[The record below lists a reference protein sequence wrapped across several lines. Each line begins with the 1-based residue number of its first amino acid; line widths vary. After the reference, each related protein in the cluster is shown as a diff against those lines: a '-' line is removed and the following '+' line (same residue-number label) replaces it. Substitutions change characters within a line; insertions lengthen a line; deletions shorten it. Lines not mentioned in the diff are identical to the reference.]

1 MRGAKIGGRVFR
13 TVKRPELRGVAVAA
27 EDEVGA
33 SGSTIFTLAVLA
45 SSLNSWPLL
54 GSMASWT
61 WRASCNLSS
70 EEARPPRAATSPTFT
85 GSLSLDLARLLA
97 NFNIL
102 SQSHFTAP
110 SSTEI
115 TALGY
120 KTCSGGSQNEVPRC
134 CLCAGRAGTGG
145 SCVAQVFRVDH
156 RPPPPPSHRARPPCR
171 WLRRAPQSYLFV
183 EKVAER
189 WIRKV
194 FLFF

>member
-1 MRGAKIGGRVFR
+1 MSGAKIGGRVFR

-33 SGSTIFTLAVLA
+33 SGSTIFTLAVFA

-54 GSMASWT
+54 GSMASCT

-102 SQSHFTAP
+102 SQRSH
-110 SSTEI
+110 SSPPTI
-115 TALGY
+115 TALHY
-120 KTCSGGSQNEVPRC
+120 KTCSDWTGNDILRC
-134 CLCAGRAGTGG
+134 CLCAGGRGTGG
-145 SCVAQVFRVDH
+145 CVLPAGIQPPPDRRH
-156 RPPPPPSHRARPPCR
+156 RPHLCPPCP
-171 WLRRAPQSYLFV
+171 AGG
-183 EKVAER
+183 
-189 WIRKV
+189 
-194 FLFF
+194 

>member
-54 GSMASWT
+54 GSIASWT

-102 SQSHFTAP
+102 SQSKWLTSLLHRDHCTPVRNMKLRGDAKR
-110 SSTEI
+110 SVVS
-115 TALGY
+115 
-120 KTCSGGSQNEVPRC
+120 
-134 CLCAGRAGTGG
+134 
-145 SCVAQVFRVDH
+145 AQVVRALAALVLPRYAESTTTTGHRRH
-156 RPPPPPSHRARPPCR
+156 RPTVLSRP
-171 WLRRAPQSYLFV
+171 AGG
-183 EKVAER
+183 
-189 WIRKV
+189 
-194 FLFF
+194 

>member
-102 SQSHFTAP
+102 SQSHFTALS
-110 SSTEI
+110 SSTKI
-115 TALGY
+115 TALRY
-120 KTCSGGSQNEVPRC
+120 KTCSSAGTRKSQVLRC

-145 SCVAQVFRVDH
+145 SCVAQVCRVHHHH
-156 RPPPPPSHRARPPCR
+156 RPPPPPSHRAQPPYR
-171 WLRRAPQSYLFV
+171 WLKRAPQSYLL
-183 EKVAER
+183 K
-189 WIRKV
+189 
-194 FLFF
+194 L

>member
-110 SSTEI
+110 PPPPRSLHSATKHAAAPGRESLSS
-115 TALGY
+115 
-120 KTCSGGSQNEVPRC
+120 EVLSLRRSCGHWRVLC
-134 CLCAGRAGTGG
+134 CPGMP
-145 SCVAQVFRVDH
+145 S
-156 RPPPPPSHRARPPCR
+156 PPPPPATAATVPPSSAA
-171 WLRRAPQSYLFV
+171 LPVV
-183 EKVAER
+183 EEGPAILPSQVVKKVG
-189 WIRKV
+189 
-194 FLFF
+194 